1 MEAVMTRRFL
11 HTAQRGLALPVMLI
25 MLVVMM
31 VSSIYLLRSTNSTA
45 LTTSNLA
52 YEDALSKAADL
63 GIHTAYNWL
72 NSQTDKSVLNNDV
85 PAAGYVATA
94 NPGAGQG
101 VSNPDFWANAV
112 KVPDA
117 NNRNQVEYVIHRMCQ
132 FAGPYNSEV
141 PKNNCSQTAAR
152 QNVQA
157 RTRVGD
163 SLSSDAPAYQGKPQ
177 LHYLITARVSGPRG
191 GNVMNQAV
199 VMMGP

>member
-1 MEAVMTRRFL
+1 VEAVMPRTTQ
-11 HTAQRGLALPVMLI
+11 HGIALPVMLI

-31 VSSIYLLRSTNSTA
+31 VSSIYLLRSTNSAA

-63 GIHTAYNWL
+63 GIHEAYNWL
-72 NSQTDKSVLNNDV
+72 NGLPDKTVLQADI
-85 PAAGYVATA
+85 PASGYEASI

-101 VSNPDFWANAV
+101 VSNATFWRNAITV
-112 KVPDA
+112 WDA
-117 NNRNQVEYVIHRMCQ
+117 GRRNQVQYVIHRMCQ
-132 FAGPYNSEV
+132 FAGAYNSAA
-141 PKNNCSQTAAR
+141 PANNCTLTAAR

-163 SLSSDAPAYQGKPQ
+163 SLSSDAPAYSGKPQ
-177 LHYLITARVSGPRG
+177 LHYLITTRVSGSRG

>member
-1 MEAVMTRRFL
+1 MTLQR
-11 HTAQRGLALPVMLI
+11 QRGIALPVMLI

-63 GIHTAYNWL
+63 GIHTAYSWL
-72 NSQTDKSVLNNDV
+72 SSLPNKNVLYNDV

-101 VSNPDFWANAV
+101 VSNPAFWNGAATV
-112 KVPDA
+112 WDA
-117 NNRNQVEYVIHRMCQ
+117 NHRNQVQYVIHRMCQ
-132 FAGPYNSEV
+132 FTGAYNAESG
-141 PKNNCSQTAAR
+141 NNCTLTAAR
-152 QNVQA
+152 QNLQA
-157 RTRVGD
+157 KTRAGD

-177 LHYLITARVSGPRG
+177 LHYLITARITGARG

>member
-1 MEAVMTRRFL
+1 MMRRNSPETF
-11 HTAQRGLALPVMLI
+11 QRGISLPVMLI

-45 LTTSNLA
+45 LATSNLA
-52 YEDALSKAADL
+52 HEDALSKAADL
-63 GIHTAYNWL
+63 GIHAAYDWL
-72 NSQTDKSVLNNDV
+72 SSRPDKSVLYNDV
-85 PAAGYVATA
+85 PGAGYVATI

-101 VSNPDFWANAV
+101 VSNPAFWQGSV
-112 KVPDA
+112 KLWDA
-117 NNRNQVEYVIHRMCQ
+117 GRRNEVEYVIHRMCQ
-132 FAGPYNSEV
+132 FSGAYNATN
-141 PKNNCSQTAAR
+141 PANNCTLTAAR

-157 RTRVGD
+157 KTRAGD

-177 LHYLITARVSGPRG
+177 LHYLITARIAGARG

>member
-1 MEAVMTRRFL
+1 MIPQFKRRR
-11 HTAQRGLALPVMLI
+11 QRGLALPVMLI

-31 VSSIYLLRSTNSTA
+31 ISSIYLLRSTNSTA

-63 GIHTAYNWL
+63 GIHTAYSWL
-72 NSQTDKSVLNNDV
+72 SSLPNKNVLYNDV
-85 PAAGYVATA
+85 PAAGYVATT

-101 VSNPDFWANAV
+101 VSNPAFWNGAV
-112 KVPDA
+112 TVWDA
-117 NNRNQVEYVIHRMCQ
+117 NRRNQVQYVIHRMCQ
-132 FAGPYNSEV
+132 FPGAPLD
-141 PKNNCSQTAAR
+141 NCTLTAAR
-152 QNVQA
+152 QNLQA
-157 RTRVGD
+157 KTRAGD

-177 LHYLITARVSGPRG
+177 LHYVITARITGPRG

>member
-1 MEAVMTRRFL
+1 MRKAL
-11 HTAQRGLALPVMLI
+11 QRGLALPVMLI

-52 YEDALSKAADL
+52 HEDALSKAADL
-63 GIHTAYNWL
+63 GIHAAHEWLGSLPDKNVLYN
-72 NSQTDKSVLNNDV
+72 DI
-85 PAAGYVATA
+85 PAAGYVATI

-101 VSNPDFWANAV
+101 VSNPEFWRGAR
-112 KVPDA
+112 KVWDA
-117 NNRNQVEYVIHRMCQ
+117 NRRNEVEYVIHRMCQ
-132 FAGPYNSEV
+132 FPGAYNAAS
-141 PKNNCSQTAAR
+141 PANNCTLTAAR

-157 RTRVGD
+157 KTRAGD

-177 LHYLITARVSGPRG
+177 LHYLITARIAGARG
-191 GNVMNQAV
+191 ANVMNQAV

>member
-1 MEAVMTRRFL
+1 M
-11 HTAQRGLALPVMLI
+11 ALPVMLI

-52 YEDALSKAADL
+52 HEDALSKAADL
-63 GIHTAYNWL
+63 GIHTAYDWL
-72 NSQTDKSVLNNDV
+72 STRPDKSVLYNDI
-85 PAAGYVATA
+85 PAAGYVATT

-101 VSNPDFWANAV
+101 VSNPAFWQGSV
-112 KVPDA
+112 MVWDA
-117 NNRNQVEYVIHRMCQ
+117 GRRNQVEYVIHRMCQ
-132 FAGPYNSEV
+132 FPGDYNT
-141 PKNNCSQTAAR
+141 NNCSLTAAR
-152 QNVQA
+152 QTLQA
-157 RTRVGD
+157 RTRAGD

-177 LHYLITARVSGPRG
+177 LHYLITARIAGARG

>member
-1 MEAVMTRRFL
+1 MRSMPIR
-11 HTAQRGLALPVMLI
+11 QRGLALPVMLI

-31 VSSIYLLRSTNSTA
+31 VSSVYLLRSTNSTA

-63 GIHTAYNWL
+63 GIHTAYNWMNNL
-72 NSQTDKSVLNNDV
+72 PDKSVLQNDI
-85 PAAGYVATA
+85 PAAGYVATI

-101 VSNPDFWANAV
+101 VSNDAFWQGSV
-112 KVPDA
+112 KVKDA
-117 NNRNQVEYVIHRMCQ
+117 NDRDEVEYVIHRMCR
-132 FAGPYNSEV
+132 FAGPYNSTV
-141 PKNNCSQTAAR
+141 PVNACTLTAAR
-152 QNVQA
+152 QDVQA
-157 RTRVGD
+157 KTRVGD

-177 LHYLITARVSGPRG
+177 LHYLITARISGPRG

>member
-1 MEAVMTRRFL
+1 MIRPCQRRRQ
-11 HTAQRGLALPVMLI
+11 HGLALPVMLI

-63 GIHTAYNWL
+63 GIHTAYSWL
-72 NSQTDKSVLNNDV
+72 SNLPDKNVLVNNV
-85 PAAGYVATA
+85 PAAGYVATT

-101 VSNPDFWANAV
+101 VSSAAFWNGAV
-112 KVPDA
+112 TVWDA
-117 NNRNQVEYVIHRMCQ
+117 NRRNQVQYVIHRMCQ
-132 FAGPYNSEV
+132 FTGAYNAV
-141 PKNNCSQTAAR
+141 NPANNCTLTAAR
-152 QNVQA
+152 QNLQA
-157 RTRVGD
+157 KTRAGD

-177 LHYLITARVSGPRG
+177 LHYLITARITGPRG

>member
-1 MEAVMTRRFL
+1 MTAL
-11 HTAQRGLALPVMLI
+11 KIKPTPGPQLQRGLALPIMLI

-31 VSSIYLLRSTNSTA
+31 VSSIYLLRSANTTA

-63 GIHTAYNWL
+63 GIHAAHDWL
-72 NSQTDKSVLNNDV
+72 DSLPNKNVLYNDV
-85 PAAGYVATA
+85 PAAGYVATI

-101 VSNPDFWANAV
+101 VSNPAFWQGAITV
-112 KVPDA
+112 WDA
-117 NNRNQVEYVIHRMCQ
+117 NRRHQVEYVIHRMCQ
-132 FAGPYNSEV
+132 FPGPHNDD
-141 PKNNCSQTAAR
+141 CSLTAAR

-157 RTRVGD
+157 KTRAGD

-177 LHYLITARVSGPRG
+177 LHYLITARITGPRG